1 MVFKVPSSLNI
12 AQTGPYYHDG
22 KVKNLD
28 PAVSTVAEYQP
39 GKTLTD
45 AQVKS
50 IITWLATLTGN
61 LPFDYIK
68 EPALPKSTAK
78 TPKADIMN

>member
-1 MVFKVPSSLNI
+1 M
-12 AQTGPYYHDG
+12 
-22 KVKNLD
+22 
-28 PAVSTVAEYQP
+28 AEYQP